1 MSDEYDE
8 PTKRRISPLY
18 IAGSIIGTILVLSV
32 LRSMFGI
39 DLVGNLID
47 MINFIP
53 DRVSED
59 RSVIEGSFDYISGL
73 FNDRYD

>member
-8 PTKRRISPLY
+8 PTKRSIVPLY
-18 IAGSIIGTILVLSV
+18 ISGSIIGTMLVLSA

-39 DLVGNLID
+39 DLVGGLID
-47 MINFIP
+47 TINFIP

-73 FNDRYD
+73 FNDRYG

>member
-1 MSDEYDE
+1 M
-8 PTKRRISPLY
+8 
-18 IAGSIIGTILVLSV
+18 LVLSA

-39 DLVGNLID
+39 DLVGGLID
-47 MINFIP
+47 TINFIP

-73 FNDRYD
+73 FNDRYG